1 MNRLARRLLLILL
14 AIAATLTIG
23 TVGFTVIDGYPPFDA
38 FYMSLTTMTTVGYGE
53 IHPLSRAGRVFN
65 SFLIGFGVTTIF
77 IAIGAM
83 TQTIIELEFGDAIGK
98 RRNKR
103 MIDKLKDHY
112 IICGFGRVGRGAA
125 QELLHAGVP
134 FLVVDISAERVERAM
149 HAGMLAVAAD
159 STHDETLRL
168 AGVERARGLVAAL
181 ATDADNLFVLLSAKG
196 LNSRIYVATRAAEEG
211 AEAKM
216 RRAGADAVFAPY
228 AITGHRLA
236 QSLLRPHVV
245 QFLDFTTKDV
255 GDDIAIEQVK
265 VAETSVMVSRTIKE
279 MQLRKEV
286 GVIVMAIRRESGQ
299 MVFNPPAETAV
310 QGGDYLIVM
319 GRPDD
324 LRALETLLA
333 DPSSAVR
340 SAPQ

>member
-1 MNRLARRLLLILL
+1 MNRFVRRFLILAVALIVTL
-14 AIAATLTIG
+14 ATGTIG
-23 TVGFTVIDGYPPFDA
+23 FTLIDGYPPFDA
-38 FYMSLTTMTTVGYGE
+38 FYMTLITMTTVGYNE
-53 IHPLSRAGRVFN
+53 IHPLSHAGRIFN
-65 SFLIGFGVTTIF
+65 SFLIVFGVTTIF

-103 MIDKLKDHY
+103 MIDKLKDHF

-125 QELLHAGVP
+125 QELQRAGVP
-134 FLVVDISAERVERAM
+134 FVVVDIDPDRVERAM
-149 HAGMLAVAAD
+149 TSGMLAVAAD
-159 STHDETLRL
+159 STRDETLRDV
-168 AGVERARGLVAAL
+168 GVDRARGLVAAL

-196 LNSRIYVATRAAEEG
+196 LNAKLYVAARAAEEG
-211 AEAKM
+211 AEDKM

-255 GDDIAIEQVK
+255 GEDIAIEQVR
-265 VAETSVMVSRTIKE
+265 VAESSEMVSRTIKD

-286 GVIVMAIRRESGQ
+286 GVIVMAIRKCDGQ
-299 MVFNPPAETAV
+299 MMFNPPADTAV
-310 QGGDYLIVM
+310 QGGDFLIVM
-319 GRPDD
+319 GRPDN
-324 LRALETLLA
+324 LRALESLLA
-333 DPSSAVR
+333 GAYR
-340 SAPQ
+340 AGR

>member
-1 MNRLARRLLLILL
+1 MNRHTRRFAILGVALL
-14 AIAATLTIG
+14 ATTIAGTI
-23 TVGFTVIDGYPPFDA
+23 GFTVIDHYPVFDA
-38 FYMSLTTMTTVGYGE
+38 FYMTLITLSTVGYAE
-53 IHPLSRAGRVFN
+53 IHPLSHAGRVFN
-65 SFLIGFGVTTIF
+65 AFLIFFGVTTIF

-83 TQTIIELEFGDAIGK
+83 TQTIIELEFGDVIGK

-103 MIDKLKDHY
+103 MIDKLKDHF

-125 QELLHAGVP
+125 SELQHAGVP
-134 FLVVDISAERVERAM
+134 FVVVDINPDRAERAM
-149 HAGMLAVAAD
+149 MSGMLAVAAD
-159 STHDETLRL
+159 STRDETLHEV
-168 AGVERARGLVAAL
+168 GIERARGLVAAL

-196 LNSRIYVATRAAEEG
+196 LNPQIYVAARAAEEG

-255 GDDIAIEQVK
+255 GEDIAIEQVR
-265 VAETSVMVSRTIKE
+265 VDESSDVVSRTIKD

-286 GVIVMAIRRESGQ
+286 GVIVMAIRTADGR
-299 MVFNPPAETAV
+299 MMFNPPADTAV
-310 QGGDYLIVM
+310 KAGDFLIVM
-319 GRPDD
+319 GRPDN
-324 LRALETLLA
+324 LRDLETLLA
-333 DPSSAVR
+333 GVR
-340 SAPQ
+340 PPGR